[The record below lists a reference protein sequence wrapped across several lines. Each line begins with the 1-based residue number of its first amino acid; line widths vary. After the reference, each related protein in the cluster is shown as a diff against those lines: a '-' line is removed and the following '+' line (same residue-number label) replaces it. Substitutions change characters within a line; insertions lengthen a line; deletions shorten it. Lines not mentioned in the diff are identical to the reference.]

1 MKNLL
6 IISFLLIA
14 SICLQQMLPGWPIF
28 NNLKPSIVLAL
39 LVHLAFR
46 LSIRNTWQFTFISAL
61 IYDGLEPG
69 SYGPALLSFP
79 IITLLIL
86 KFRND
91 LFRNGLVT
99 QIFCGAVSGAIVIF
113 VTSLLYFITNARPIS
128 SIVSLI
134 IFGAIIGAMIQ
145 PLLSQIIIKSGFI
158 SERGSLS

>member
-6 IISFLLIA
+6 IILFLLSV
-14 SICLQQMLPGWPIF
+14 SICLQQMLPGLPLF
-28 NNLKPSIVLAL
+28 KNLKPSIVLAL

-46 LSIRNTWQFTFISAL
+46 LPVKNTWQFTFISAL
-61 IYDGLEPG
+61 LYDGLEPG
-69 SYGPALLSFP
+69 PYGPAILSFP
-79 IITLLIL
+79 IITSLIL

-99 QIFCGAVSGAIVIF
+99 QVFCGAISGAILIF
-113 VTSLLYFITNARPIS
+113 VTSILYLITNARPIN
-128 SIVSLI
+128 SIFNLI

-145 PLLSQIIIKSGFI
+145 PLLSQIILKSGFI